1 MRTEAGSPIAICS
14 VFFTLTILVGL
25 GRGLLEALS
34 QRPNTTIIAGVR
46 DLSSPTS
53 KSLFDLPAA
62 SNSRIIPIE
71 ISSTDDL
78 SPSHAIQI
86 LQSTHGIESID
97 VVIANAG
104 ISNYYGQA
112 SETPLSEMRSH
123 FEVNTIGVL
132 TLYQA
137 TLPLLLKSPQPI
149 FVALSTGIASIGG
162 MGELRVP
169 ATAYGASKAALH
181 YVVRKI
187 HFENEKLTAFLLS
200 PGWVRTDMGNAGA
213 VAMGMESAPVSIE
226 DSINGMLE
234 KIDNATREETS
245 GSLQSF
251 DETKYPW

>member
-1 MRTEAGSPIAICS
+1 MSTTKTYLITGANR
-14 VFFTLTILVGL
+14 GL

-53 KSLFDLPAA
+53 KSLFDVPAA
-62 SNSRIIPIE
+62 SNSRIIPIG